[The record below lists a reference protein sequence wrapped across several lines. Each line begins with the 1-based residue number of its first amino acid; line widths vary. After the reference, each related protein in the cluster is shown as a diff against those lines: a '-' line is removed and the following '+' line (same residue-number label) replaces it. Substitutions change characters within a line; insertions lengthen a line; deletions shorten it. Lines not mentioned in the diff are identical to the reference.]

1 MDSQPRAFAILDF
14 CRRYGVGRSKVYDEI
29 RSGRLIAVK
38 VGRRTLIKDDDAER
52 WLASL
57 HCANAEKTANPSIA
71 L

>member
-1 MDSQPRAFAILDF
+1 MDNQQRAFAIVDF
-14 CRRYGVGRSKVYDEI
+14 CRRYGVSRSKAYDEI
-29 RSGRLIAVK
+29 RSGRLTAVK

-57 HCANAEKTANPSIA
+57 HCANIEKAANPSVA